1 MTHVQL
7 SITHLMIALSIHIL
21 KFASFHVMSSPL
33 TSPNASPR
41 SPSSTA
47 GTVK

>member
-7 SITHLMIALSIHIL
+7 SITHLIIATTIHIF

-33 TSPNASPR
+33 TSSNALPR